1 VRLRTPLG
9 AWPVSSHAVTLAH
22 PVSGHPHVAFP
33 VVLTALVAAL
43 LVFVVALA
51 VPARTARTSAPAGT
65 ITPSPAASWE
75 GPLSTAQLVTR
86 TFTVVLLCLTILAG
100 RFGADDQLENLAP
113 ALVVGAGWPLL
124 VLASVAAGPVWRW
137 VDPWDSLARALSG
150 AADRARDAAA
160 VGTTA
165 TVLPAAIVLLPVMWF
180 VSANP
185 YSLDPRAVGAA
196 LALYTIVTVTGC
208 VAFGRRR
215 WLAHVEPLGSLLT
228 WMALLPRGRLWD
240 WDPPRGTEILLGVA
254 TGGLLFGAVRQ
265 SGLWTGVN
273 RLPSAPAYNTLGL
286 LCLCAA
292 FAGLFVLMGR
302 IERMAGG
309 RPAIARGAV
318 PAVAGIMLAVALE
331 RNRLSTSLQLL
342 PGQLGDPFGLGWDL
356 LGPAVDGLDPAPL
369 GAAGLLVLQLDV
381 LVAAHLAG
389 AVAVALRLRDTA
401 RLPAAVLLLHLM
413 ALSVFAVALH

>member
-1 VRLRTPLG
+1 MRLRTPLR
-9 AWPVSSHAVTLAH
+9 AAVFSLAVTLAH

-51 VPARTARTSAPAGT
+51 VPARTARPAAPAGT
-65 ITPSPAASWE
+65 SNSSPTASWD
-75 GPLSTAQLVTR
+75 GPLSRAQLVTR
-86 TFTVVLLCLTILAG
+86 TLAVVLLCLAILAG
-100 RFGADDQLENLAP
+100 RVGADDQLENLAP

-137 VDPWDSLARALSG
+137 ADPWDSLARALSG
-150 AADRARDAAA
+150 PKDQGGEPARTGA
-160 VGTTA
+160 TA
-165 TVLPAAIVLLPVMWF
+165 NVLPAAVALLPVAWF
-180 VSANP
+180 VSAYP

-196 LALYTIVTVTGC
+196 LALYSIAAVAGC

-215 WLAHVEPLGSLLT
+215 WLSRGEPLGNMLT

-240 WDPPRGTEILLGVA
+240 WDPPRGTEALLGVA

-265 SGLWTGVN
+265 SGLWSVVN
-273 RLPSAPAYNTLGL
+273 RLPSALVYNTLGL
-286 LCLCAA
+286 LCLCAV
-292 FAGLFVLMGR
+292 FAALFVLLGRMGQ
-302 IERMAGG
+302 AVGG
-309 RPAIARGAV
+309 RPAVARGAV

-331 RNRLSTSLQLL
+331 RNRLSTSVQLL

-369 GAAGLLVLQLDV
+369 GAAGLLTLQLAV

-413 ALSVFAVALH
+413 ALSVFAIALH